1 MLASE
6 EGLQHEVLQLLGCN
20 GAMCLCSVAPMFRHD
35 AAEAPTQQ
43 EPLEQ
48 SIDAR
53 LADEAEDTLSSTTS
67 TSVPI
72 GDTSQDTLG
81 TTSVP

>member
-1 MLASE
+1 
-6 EGLQHEVLQLLGCN
+6 
-20 GAMCLCSVAPMFRHD
+20 MCLCSEAPVFRYD
-35 AAEAPTQQ
+35 AAEAPAHR

-48 SIDAR
+48 SSDVP
-53 LADEAEDTLSSTTS
+53 LDDEAGDTLSSTTS

-81 TTSVP
+81 TASVP